1 MLTYN
6 THRPRLILP
15 EYGRAIQR
23 MVDHCITIPDR
34 EERTRCAYSIISAMA
49 RIQPKVK
56 EQEDWKQI
64 LWDHLAYMSGFKL
77 DIDYPVE
84 VSAPDKYSS
93 RPEKVPYPR
102 RHIRYRHYGK
112 DVELIIAKAIEM
124 PEGPERDEL
133 VNLVA
138 NHMKKL
144 LLAVNKDSV
153 DDAKIF
159 KDLAEY
165 SHGMLRID
173 PETTRLHVFNKPH
186 GIKGEI
192 SATLDFD
199 IDLSDVKCIVL
210 DVEGIF
216 VPFFIVSVRPKTSE
230 TVLITIDGIDSE
242 QKARTLTGRPFYLL
256 DSDIPE
262 PDDAD
267 GEGGF
272 YLSDLIGF
280 TLADSIA
287 GTVGEITD
295 YNDATANLL
304 LIVTTPDGEEVYIPV
319 ADEYIDEVDTDTRTL
334 HTTLPSGII
343 DLNTRQSSDS

>member
-6 THRPRLILP
+6 THRPRLVLP

-34 EERTRCAYSIISAMA
+34 EERTQCAYSIINTMA

-112 DVELIIAKAIEM
+112 DVELIIAKAMEM

-173 PETTRLHVFNKPH
+173 PETTRLHEFK
-186 GIKGEI
+186 
-192 SATLDFD
+192 
-199 IDLSDVKCIVL
+199 IVA
-210 DVEGIF
+210 
-216 VPFFIVSVRPKTSE
+216 PAP
-230 TVLITIDGIDSE
+230 
-242 QKARTLTGRPFYLL
+242 TGKKKKKR
-256 DSDIPE
+256 
-262 PDDAD
+262 
-267 GEGGF
+267 
-272 YLSDLIGF
+272 
-280 TLADSIA
+280 
-287 GTVGEITD
+287 
-295 YNDATANLL
+295 
-304 LIVTTPDGEEVYIPV
+304 
-319 ADEYIDEVDTDTRTL
+319 
-334 HTTLPSGII
+334 
-343 DLNTRQSSDS
+343 

>member
-15 EYGRAIQR
+15 EYGRAVQR
-23 MVDHCITIPDR
+23 MVDHCVSIPDR
-34 EERTRCAYSIISAMA
+34 EERTRCAYSIISTMA

-93 RPEKVPYPR
+93 RPEKVPYPG

-112 DVELIIAKAIEM
+112 DVELIIAKAMEM

-173 PETTRLHVFNKPH
+173 PETTRLHEFKIIAP
-186 GIKGEI
+186 
-192 SATLDFD
+192 
-199 IDLSDVKCIVL
+199 
-210 DVEGIF
+210 
-216 VPFFIVSVRPKTSE
+216 PP
-230 TVLITIDGIDSE
+230 
-242 QKARTLTGRPFYLL
+242 TGKKKKKR
-256 DSDIPE
+256 
-262 PDDAD
+262 
-267 GEGGF
+267 
-272 YLSDLIGF
+272 
-280 TLADSIA
+280 
-287 GTVGEITD
+287 
-295 YNDATANLL
+295 
-304 LIVTTPDGEEVYIPV
+304 
-319 ADEYIDEVDTDTRTL
+319 
-334 HTTLPSGII
+334 
-343 DLNTRQSSDS
+343 

>member
-23 MVDHCITIPDR
+23 MVDHCITIPNR

-49 RIQPKVK
+49 RIQSKVK
-56 EQEDWKQI
+56 ELEDWKQI

-173 PETTRLHVFNKPH
+173 PETTRLHEFKIIAP
-186 GIKGEI
+186 
-192 SATLDFD
+192 
-199 IDLSDVKCIVL
+199 
-210 DVEGIF
+210 
-216 VPFFIVSVRPKTSE
+216 PP
-230 TVLITIDGIDSE
+230 
-242 QKARTLTGRPFYLL
+242 TGKKKKKR
-256 DSDIPE
+256 
-262 PDDAD
+262 
-267 GEGGF
+267 
-272 YLSDLIGF
+272 
-280 TLADSIA
+280 
-287 GTVGEITD
+287 
-295 YNDATANLL
+295 
-304 LIVTTPDGEEVYIPV
+304 
-319 ADEYIDEVDTDTRTL
+319 
-334 HTTLPSGII
+334 
-343 DLNTRQSSDS
+343 

>member
-23 MVDHCITIPDR
+23 MVDHCITIPNR

-56 EQEDWKQI
+56 ELEDWKQI

-84 VSAPDKYSS
+84 VSAPDKHSS

-173 PETTRLHVFNKPH
+173 PETTRLHEFKIIAP
-186 GIKGEI
+186 
-192 SATLDFD
+192 
-199 IDLSDVKCIVL
+199 
-210 DVEGIF
+210 
-216 VPFFIVSVRPKTSE
+216 PP
-230 TVLITIDGIDSE
+230 
-242 QKARTLTGRPFYLL
+242 TGKKKKKR
-256 DSDIPE
+256 
-262 PDDAD
+262 
-267 GEGGF
+267 
-272 YLSDLIGF
+272 
-280 TLADSIA
+280 
-287 GTVGEITD
+287 
-295 YNDATANLL
+295 
-304 LIVTTPDGEEVYIPV
+304 
-319 ADEYIDEVDTDTRTL
+319 
-334 HTTLPSGII
+334 
-343 DLNTRQSSDS
+343 

>member
-93 RPEKVPYPR
+93 RPEKVPYPH

-173 PETTRLHVFNKPH
+173 PETTRLHEFKIIAP
-186 GIKGEI
+186 
-192 SATLDFD
+192 
-199 IDLSDVKCIVL
+199 
-210 DVEGIF
+210 
-216 VPFFIVSVRPKTSE
+216 PP
-230 TVLITIDGIDSE
+230 
-242 QKARTLTGRPFYLL
+242 TGKKKKKR
-256 DSDIPE
+256 
-262 PDDAD
+262 
-267 GEGGF
+267 
-272 YLSDLIGF
+272 
-280 TLADSIA
+280 
-287 GTVGEITD
+287 
-295 YNDATANLL
+295 
-304 LIVTTPDGEEVYIPV
+304 
-319 ADEYIDEVDTDTRTL
+319 
-334 HTTLPSGII
+334 
-343 DLNTRQSSDS
+343 

>member
-102 RHIRYRHYGK
+102 RLIRYRHYGK

-173 PETTRLHVFNKPH
+173 PETTRLHEFKIIAP
-186 GIKGEI
+186 
-192 SATLDFD
+192 
-199 IDLSDVKCIVL
+199 
-210 DVEGIF
+210 
-216 VPFFIVSVRPKTSE
+216 PP
-230 TVLITIDGIDSE
+230 
-242 QKARTLTGRPFYLL
+242 TGKKKKKR
-256 DSDIPE
+256 
-262 PDDAD
+262 
-267 GEGGF
+267 
-272 YLSDLIGF
+272 
-280 TLADSIA
+280 
-287 GTVGEITD
+287 
-295 YNDATANLL
+295 
-304 LIVTTPDGEEVYIPV
+304 
-319 ADEYIDEVDTDTRTL
+319 
-334 HTTLPSGII
+334 
-343 DLNTRQSSDS
+343 

>member
-6 THRPRLILP
+6 THRPRLVLP

-34 EERTRCAYSIISAMA
+34 EERTSCAYSIISAMA

-102 RHIRYRHYGK
+102 HNIRYRHYGK
-112 DVELIIAKAIEM
+112 DVELIIAKAMEM

-173 PETTRLHVFNKPH
+173 PETTRLHEFKIIAP
-186 GIKGEI
+186 
-192 SATLDFD
+192 
-199 IDLSDVKCIVL
+199 
-210 DVEGIF
+210 
-216 VPFFIVSVRPKTSE
+216 PP
-230 TVLITIDGIDSE
+230 
-242 QKARTLTGRPFYLL
+242 TGKKKKKR
-256 DSDIPE
+256 
-262 PDDAD
+262 
-267 GEGGF
+267 
-272 YLSDLIGF
+272 
-280 TLADSIA
+280 
-287 GTVGEITD
+287 
-295 YNDATANLL
+295 
-304 LIVTTPDGEEVYIPV
+304 
-319 ADEYIDEVDTDTRTL
+319 
-334 HTTLPSGII
+334 
-343 DLNTRQSSDS
+343 